1 MKTLLTALFFISFF
15 ELLAQ
20 ATIIEKVVN
29 EKGKPIPSAIV
40 LLKQN
45 DSIVRKTE
53 TNNEGEFK
61 ISNIE
66 PGIYDIE
73 TKFKDKY
80 MEKLIGVQIKNGTVL
95 PLKDVVFDVK
105 KYKINGS

>member
-1 MKTLLTALFFISFF
+1 MKTLLTILFLFSALNFC
-15 ELLAQ
+15 AQ
-20 ATIIEKVVN
+20 ATIIGTLLNTKE
-29 EKGKPIPSAIV
+29 KPIPSAII

-53 TNNEGEFK
+53 TNKEGEFK

-73 TKFKDKY
+73 TIYKDKY
-80 MEKLIGVQIKNGTVL
+80 KEKLIGVQIKNGTVL

-105 KYKINGS
+105 KYKINGN